1 MRTLDRYI
9 KRIFIPLLAVA
20 LVGLALRWTMVSRF
34 AERNVR
40 MADPEPAA
48 LEVGTAFSPE
58 NRDAVVDDLMA
69 AADALDRSREIDP
82 NSRAADARA
91 AFLESIEKLR
101 RADAESWESLR
112 SEARARLEAYA
123 KSLPEV
129 GL

>member
-40 MADPEPAA
+40 MAEPEPAA
-48 LEVGTAFSPE
+48 LEVDTAFSPE